1 MGEAKRKRDMSLK
14 EVAQAIGVETMKGRI
29 QVKWDTSA
37 SATPFGQMAF
47 FIEFLK
53 LTGLYERWIE
63 DCPLRYAGPNGSAT
77 ADILGT
83 WFLSILSGHRR
94 YAHITALRADG
105 VLPELLGM
113 NRIVSEDT
121 VRRGLHAMQ
130 AEPGHA
136 WCGKHLDASVWPLLS
151 APWIMDI
158 DVTVK
163 PLFGHQACAEIGYN
177 PTKPGRPSHTYH
189 SFIMAGLRLVL
200 DVNVEA
206 GNQSQAKTT
215 LPGLIELLDRM
226 PTDKRPR
233 CVRGDCGFG
242 QDATMRALEDRK
254 IPYLFKL
261 KLTKNVKRYL
271 EQIFWSEGWEDAG
284 QGWQGREGCIQL
296 TGWQEERRIV
306 ALRRPLM
313 GDVLLSAEAQQLELA
328 FVEADRPAR
337 RYEYAVLVTDLP
349 YDVCAL
355 AQLYRDRADAENVFD
370 ELKNQW
376 GWGGY
381 MTHDIKRCR
390 LTAEAVALIYNW
402 WSLFVRLANPEARLE
417 AITSRPFLLSGVAR
431 KTEHAGQQHLKITP
445 LHGKNKKAR
454 DMLTRVSALLQEW
467 KKTAEQFDSHAVW
480 YRVCQ
485 AITTAFTGID
495 WLAPRQNVKLIPAG
509 VG

>member
-1 MGEAKRKRDMSLK
+1 MGEAKRKRETSSR

-29 QVKWDTSA
+29 QVKWDTSS
-37 SATPFGQMAF
+37 SATPYGQMTF

-53 LTGLYERWIE
+53 LTGLYERWVD
-63 DCPLRYAGPNGSAT
+63 DCPLRYAGPNASPT

-94 YAHITALRADG
+94 YAHITTLRADG

-113 NRIVSEDT
+113 RRVVSEDT
-121 VRRGLHAMQ
+121 VRRGLQ
-130 AEPGHA
+130 AIENEVGQD
-136 WCGKHLDASVWPLLS
+136 WCTKHLDVSVWPLLS

-163 PLFGHQACAEIGYN
+163 PLYGHQEGAEIGYN

-189 SFIMAGLRLVL
+189 SYIMAGLRLVL

-206 GNQSQAKTT
+206 GNASQANTT
-215 LPGLIELLDRM
+215 LPGLLELLDRM
-226 PTDKRPR
+226 PADKRPR

-242 QDATMRALEDRK
+242 QDATMHALEDRQ

-271 EQIFWSEGWEDAG
+271 AQIFWSEEWEDAG
-284 QGWQGREGCIQL
+284 QGWQGQEGHIKL
-296 TGWQEERRIV
+296 NGWQESRRII
-306 ALRRPLM
+306 ALRRPLI
-313 GDVLLSAEAQQLELA
+313 GDVLLSTEQTQLQLA
-328 FVEADRPAR
+328 FVELDRPAK

-349 YDVCAL
+349 YDVCAIT
-355 AQLYRDRADAENVFD
+355 QLYRDRADAENVFD

-381 MTHDIKRCR
+381 VTHDIKRCR
-390 LTAEAVALIYNW
+390 LTAETVALIYNW
-402 WSLFVRLANPEARLE
+402 WSLFVRLANPSARME
-417 AITSRPFLLSGVAR
+417 AITSRPFLLSGVAC
-431 KTEHAGQQHLKITP
+431 KTEHAGQKHLKITP
-445 LHGKNKKAR
+445 LHGKHTQAR
-454 DMLTRVSALLQEW
+454 AMLTRISTLLQEW
-467 KKTAEQFDSHAVW
+467 KKAAEQLDTQAIW
-480 YRVCQ
+480 QRVCQ
-485 AITTAFTGID
+485 TITTAFTGID
-495 WLAPRQNVKLIPAG
+495 WLAPPQNTKPTTAG

>member
-1 MGEAKRKRDMSLK
+1 MGEAKRKREMAARD
-14 EVAQAIGVETMKGRI
+14 VAQAIGVETMSGRV
-29 QVKWDTSA
+29 QVKWDTSS

-53 LTGLYERWIE
+53 LTGLYERWIQ
-63 DCPLRYAGPNGSAT
+63 DCPLHYVGPNGSPT

-105 VLPELLGM
+105 VLPDLLGM

-121 VRRGLHAMQ
+121 VRRGLSAI
-130 AEPGHA
+130 EDVPGQA
-136 WCGKHLDASVWPLLS
+136 WCEKHLDASVWPLLS

-163 PLFGHQACAEIGYN
+163 PLFGHQEGAEIGYN

-189 SFIMAGLRLVL
+189 SYIMAGLRLVL

-206 GNQSQAKTT
+206 GNKSQANTT
-215 LPGLIELLDRM
+215 LPGLLELLERM
-226 PTDKRPR
+226 PADKRPR

-254 IPYLFKL
+254 IAYLFKL
-261 KLTKNVKRYL
+261 KLSKNVKRYL
-271 EQIFWSEGWEDAG
+271 QQVFWSEGWEDAG
-284 QGWQGREGCIQL
+284 QGWEGRKGSIEL
-296 TGWQEERRIV
+296 TGWQRERRII
-306 ALRRPLM
+306 ALRRALI
-313 GDVLLSAEAQQLELA
+313 GDVLLSDEAKQLELA
-328 FVEADRPAR
+328 FVESDRPAK

-349 YDVCAL
+349 FDVCAL

-381 MTHDIKRCR
+381 MTQDIKRCR
-390 LTAEAVALIYNW
+390 LTAATVALIYNW
-402 WSLFVRLANPEARLE
+402 WSLFVRLAHPDARLE

-445 LHGKNKKAR
+445 LHGKNKQAR
-454 DMLTRVSALLQEW
+454 AMLTRVSALLQEW
-467 KKTAEQFDSHAVW
+467 KSTAEQFDPQAIW
-480 YRVCQ
+480 LRVCQ
-485 AITTAFTGID
+485 TITTAVTGID
-495 WLAPRQNVKLIPAG
+495 WLGSHQKDNLATEG
-509 VG
+509 TG

>member
-1 MGEAKRKRDMSLK
+1 MGEAKRKREMLSK
-14 EVAQAIGVETMKGRI
+14 EVEQAFGVETLGGRI
-29 QVKWDTSA
+29 QVKWDTSS
-37 SATPFGQMAF
+37 SATPFGQIAF

-105 VLPELLGM
+105 VVPQLLGM

-121 VRRGLHAMQ
+121 VRRGLNVIEEEAGQ
-130 AEPGHA
+130 TWGA
-136 WCGKHLDASVWPLLS
+136 KHLDASVWPLLS

-163 PLFGHQACAEIGYN
+163 PLFGHQECAEIGYN
-177 PTKPGRPSHTYH
+177 PAKPGRPSHTYH
-189 SFIMAGLRLVL
+189 SYLMAGLRLVL
-200 DVNVEA
+200 DVHVAA
-206 GNQSQAKTT
+206 GNKSQANTT
-215 LPGLIELLDRM
+215 LPGLLELLDRI
-226 PTDKRPR
+226 PADKRPR

-254 IPYLFKL
+254 IAYLFKL
-261 KLTKNVKRYL
+261 KLSKNVKRYL
-271 EQIFWSEGWEDAG
+271 EQVFWSEGWEDTG
-284 QGWQGREGCIQL
+284 GGWEGREGSLQL
-296 TGWQEERRIV
+296 TGWQGSRRII
-306 ALRRPLM
+306 ALRRPLI
-313 GDVLLSAEAQQLELA
+313 GDVLLSAESKQLELA
-328 FVEADRPAR
+328 FVESDRPAK

-381 MTHDIKRCR
+381 MTQDIKRCR
-390 LTAEAVALIYNW
+390 LTAKTVALIYNW
-402 WSLFVRLANPEARLE
+402 WSLFVRLANPKARLE
-417 AITSRPFLLSGVAR
+417 AITSRPFLLSGVGR

-445 LHGKNKKAR
+445 LHGKNKQAR
-454 DMLTRVSALLQEW
+454 EMLTKVSTLLQEW
-467 KKTAEQFDSHAVW
+467 KKAAEQLHPHAVW
-480 YRVCQ
+480 QRVCQ
-485 AITTAFTGID
+485 TITTAFTGFD
-495 WLAPRQNVKLIPAG
+495 WLATPQNVKLILPAAG
-509 VG
+509 

>member
-1 MGEAKRKRDMSLK
+1 MGEAKRKREVLSK
-14 EVAQAIGVETMKGRI
+14 ESAPAISVETMTGRI
-29 QVKWDTSA
+29 QVGWDTAS

-53 LTGLYERWIE
+53 LTGLYERWIN
-63 DCPLRYAGPNGSAT
+63 DCPLHYVGPNGSPT

-105 VLPELLGM
+105 VLPDLLGM
-113 NRIVSEDT
+113 QRIVSEDT
-121 VRRGLHAMQ
+121 VRRGLKGIGD
-130 AEPGHA
+130 EPGFA
-136 WCGKHLDASVWPLLS
+136 WCGKHLEASVWPLLS

-163 PLFGHQACAEIGYN
+163 PLFGRQEGAEVGYN

-189 SFIMAGLRLVL
+189 SFIMSGLRLVL

-206 GNQSQAKTT
+206 GNASQANTT
-215 LPGLIELLDRM
+215 LPGLVELLDRL
-226 PTDKRPR
+226 PSDKQPR

-242 QDATMRALEDRK
+242 QDGTMRALEDRQ

-271 EQIFWSEGWEDAG
+271 EQIFWAEGWQDAG
-284 QGWQGREGCIQL
+284 QGWEGREGSLKLI
-296 TGWQEERRIV
+296 GWQNERRVI
-306 ALRRPLM
+306 ALRRPLI

-328 FVEADRPAR
+328 FVEQTRPAK

-349 YDVCAL
+349 YEVCSL

-381 MTHDIKRCR
+381 MTQDLKRCR
-390 LTAEAVALIYNW
+390 LTAKAVALTYNW
-402 WSLFVRLANPEARLE
+402 WSLFVRLANPGARLE
-417 AITSRPFLLSGVAR
+417 AISSRPFLLSGVGR

-445 LHGKNKKAR
+445 LHGKSQKAR
-454 DMLTRVSALLQEW
+454 EMLTRVSTLLHEW
-467 KKTAEQFDSHAVW
+467 KKAAEQFDSQWVW
-480 YRVCQ
+480 RRVCQ
-485 AITTAFTGID
+485 TITTAFTGID
-495 WLAPRQNVKLIPAG
+495 WLGPLQHGKLIPDG
-509 VG
+509 IG

>member
-1 MGEAKRKRDMSLK
+1 MGEAKHKREMSVK
-14 EVAQAIGVETMKGRI
+14 EMGRAIGVETMHGRI

-63 DCPLRYAGPNGSAT
+63 GCPLRYAGPNGSPT

-94 YAHITALRADG
+94 YAHITTLRADG

-113 NRIVSEDT
+113 SRIVSEDT
-121 VRRGLHAMQ
+121 VRRGLKAIED
-130 AEPGHA
+130 EPGHA
-136 WCGKHLDASVWPLLS
+136 WCATHLDASVWPLLS

-163 PLFGHQACAEIGYN
+163 PLFGHQECAEIGYN
-177 PTKPGRPSHTYH
+177 PTKPGRPPHTCH
-189 SFIMAGLRLVL
+189 SYLMAGLRLVL

-206 GNQSQAKTT
+206 GNKSQANTT
-215 LPGLIELLDRM
+215 LPGLVELLDRM
-226 PTDKRPR
+226 PPDKRPR

-242 QDATMRALEDRK
+242 QDATMRALEDRQ

-271 EQIFWSEGWEDAG
+271 QQILWSEGWQDAG
-284 QGWQGREGCIQL
+284 QGWEGREGRIKL
-296 TGWQEERRIV
+296 TGWQDERRII
-306 ALRRPLM
+306 ALRRLLL
-313 GDVLLSAEAQQLELA
+313 GDVLLSTEATQLELA
-328 FVEADRPAR
+328 FVASDRPDR

-402 WSLFVRLANPEARLE
+402 WSLFVRLANPDARLE

-431 KTEHAGQQHLKITP
+431 KTEHAGQKHLKITP
-445 LHGKNKKAR
+445 LHGKNKKAS

-467 KKTAEQFDSHAVW
+467 KKTAEQFDSTAVW
-480 YRVCQ
+480 RRVCQ
-485 AITTAFTGID
+485 TITTAFTGID
-495 WLAPRQNVKLIPAG
+495 WLAPRQNVRVIPAG

>member
-1 MGEAKRKRDMSLK
+1 MGEAKRKREMTIK
-14 EVAQAIGVETMKGRI
+14 EAIPAISVQTMKGAI
-29 QVKWDTSA
+29 QVRWDTSS

-53 LTGLYERWIE
+53 LTGLYEHWIN
-63 DCPLRYAGPNGSAT
+63 DCPLRYSGPNGSPT

-94 YAHITALRADG
+94 YAHITTLRADG

-113 NRIVSEDT
+113 QRIVSEDT
-121 VRRGLHAMQ
+121 VRRGLKAIDD
-130 AEPGHA
+130 ESGLA
-136 WCGKHLDASVWPLLS
+136 WSAKHLDASIWPLLS
-151 APWIMDI
+151 TPWIMDI

-163 PLFGHQACAEIGYN
+163 PLFGHQEAAEVGYN

-200 DVNVEA
+200 GVNVEA
-206 GNQSQAKTT
+206 GNASQAKST
-215 LPGLIELLDRM
+215 LPGLIELLDRL
-226 PTDKRPR
+226 PADKQPS

-242 QDATMRALEDRK
+242 QDATMRALEDRQTS
-254 IPYLFKL
+254 YLFKL

-271 EQIFWSEGWEDAG
+271 EQIFWADGWQEAG
-284 QGWQGREGCIQL
+284 QGWEGREGSL
-296 TGWQEERRIV
+296 KLMGWQNERRVI
-306 ALRRPLM
+306 ALRRPLV
-313 GDVLLSAEAQQLELA
+313 GDVLLSAQEQQLELA
-328 FVEADRPAR
+328 FVEQTRPAK

-349 YDVCAL
+349 YEVRAL

-381 MTHDIKRCR
+381 MTQDLQRCQ
-390 LTAEAVALIYNW
+390 LTASAVALIYNW
-402 WSLFVRLANPEARLE
+402 WSLFTRLAKPNARLE
-417 AITSRPFLLSGVAR
+417 AITSRPFLLSGVGR

-445 LHGKNKKAR
+445 MHGQNHKAR
-454 DMLTRVSALLQEW
+454 QMLTRMSALLQDW
-467 KKTAEQFDSHAVW
+467 KKTAEQFDSPTVW
-480 YRVCQ
+480 QRVCQ

-495 WLAPRQNVKLIPAG
+495 GAESRQAIALIHSGAG
-509 VG
+509 